1 MSRMSSDIIFI
12 DSTKQDD
19 KVNLWCSVCNYFLIG
34 AEDIASEKKNG
45 CCEECWL
52 TFGQSRKEDWRKG
65 WRPDKDT
72 LKRYKQERSILNVK
86 LKDIIGD

>member
-1 MSRMSSDIIFI
+1 MSPTNDKFIFV
-12 DSTKQDD
+12 DSTKN
-19 KVNLWCSVCNYFLIG
+19 KNKTKLWCNICNFVLITG
-34 AEDIASEKKNG
+34 EDIISNSNNG

-52 TFGQSRKEDWRKG
+52 TFGQSRKEEWHNG